1 MPEGAPERRFATWLL
16 GLSIFATGFCGL
28 VSEFILSTVST
39 YILGN
44 SIEQFSVIIALMMAM
59 MGLAGALQR
68 FFPDRRLVEQFIAV
82 ETLLALLGGFA
93 PIAIYAGYGFLDSHF
108 LLVLYF
114 FAAAIGFLIGFEL
127 PLVLRINAALGRKL
141 PTNLAVILG
150 LDYVGGFVGALVWTR
165 FLLRELPL
173 TEISFLIAGV
183 NFAIASV
190 TFLYFTWP
198 RESGSRG
205 VRALGWLATAVV
217 GGCLLLG
224 YTSNRDWSLQ
234 LEQRLYDDRVVF
246 SETTRYQRI
255 VLTHDPVRDDHRL
268 FLEGIRSIL
277 DREIGLEVHASVG
290 KGVELLNLLK
300 TTRADVV
307 LTDIRMPGM
316 DGLSLTRQIC
326 RSFPNTRVIA
336 LTMLDHEQDVKD
348 LLDAGARGYLVK
360 NVEKEELVQ
369 AIHTVA
375 RGDYY
380 LSRKFRPI
388 YKNWKSQEP
397 RQESVRLTRRERQV
411 LELIAQGRT
420 SQQIAESLKLSRFT
434 IDTHRKNIHKKM
446 GIRSNI
452 GLLKAASKWLGQ
464 APQDTDNRQ

>member
-1 MPEGAPERRFATWLL
+1 MIR
-16 GLSIFATGFCGL
+16 
-28 VSEFILSTVST
+28 
-39 YILGN
+39 
-44 SIEQFSVIIALMMAM
+44 IAL
-59 MGLAGALQR
+59 
-68 FFPDRRLVEQFIAV
+68 V
-82 ETLLALLGGFA
+82 
-93 PIAIYAGYGFLDSHF
+93 
-108 LLVLYF
+108 
-114 FAAAIGFLIGFEL
+114 
-127 PLVLRINAALGRKL
+127 
-141 PTNLAVILG
+141 
-150 LDYVGGFVGALVWTR
+150 
-165 FLLRELPL
+165 
-173 TEISFLIAGV
+173 
-183 NFAIASV
+183 
-190 TFLYFTWP
+190 
-198 RESGSRG
+198 
-205 VRALGWLATAVV
+205 
-217 GGCLLLG
+217 
-224 YTSNRDWSLQ
+224 
-234 LEQRLYDDRVVF
+234 
-246 SETTRYQRI
+246 
-255 VLTHDPVRDDHRL
+255 DDHRL

-290 KGVELLNLLK
+290 QGVELLNLLK